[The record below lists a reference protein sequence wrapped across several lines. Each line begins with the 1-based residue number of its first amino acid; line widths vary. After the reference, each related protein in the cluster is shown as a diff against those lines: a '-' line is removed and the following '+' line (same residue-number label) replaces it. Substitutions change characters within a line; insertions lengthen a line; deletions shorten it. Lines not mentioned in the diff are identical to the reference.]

1 MKSLHRD
8 DLFSWSQFDQTRNV
22 DFNSTVWVREAGNI
36 VIDPMPL
43 SDHDRSHLEALGG
56 AAWVVITNSD
66 HIRSARE
73 LADWSGAKLAA
84 PAGERETWPST
95 CDRWLQD
102 GDELVP
108 GLSVLAMNGSKT
120 PGELALLIEGHTL
133 VTGDLV
139 RAHRGGTLMLLPEAK
154 LADPAQAAASVRRL
168 ADIQTIEAVIVGDGW
183 PVFRDGAARLR
194 ALALTDALRTEQ
206 PG

>member
-36 VIDPMPL
+36 VVDPMPL

-73 LADWSGAKLAA
+73 LAAWSGAKLAA
-84 PAGERETWPST
+84 PAGERETWPFA

>member
-8 DLFSWSQFDQTRNV
+8 DLFGWSQFDETRNV

-73 LADWSGAKLAA
+73 VAAWSGASLAA
-84 PAGERETWPST
+84 PAGEKETWPFT

-102 GDELVP
+102 GDEVVP
-108 GLSVLAMNGSKT
+108 GLSVIALQGSKT
-120 PGELALLIEGHTL
+120 PGELALVIEGHTL

-139 RAHRGGTLMLLPEAK
+139 RAHRGGALMLLPDSK
-154 LADPAQAAASVRRL
+154 LADPAKAAASVRRL

-183 PVFRDGAARLR
+183 HVFRGGAARLR
-194 ALALTDALRTEQ
+194 ALALMDALGTERT
-206 PG
+206 G